1 MSTAFQLETI
11 EDHLAILWF
20 DLPDEKVNKF
30 NAAVMQELSE
40 QLDEL
45 RQRDDIRCLL
55 LMSKKPGIFIAGADV
70 NAIKDLRDEEEG
82 YRVAR
87 QGQEIFGKVEQ
98 LPFPTVAVIDGAC
111 MGGGTELS
119 LCFTYRIATDS
130 KKTKIA
136 FPEVNLGILPGW
148 GGTQRLPRLIG
159 LQRAM
164 DMILT
169 GRSVDAKRA
178 LRSGL
183 IDTIIAAEW
192 VREKAIAFAREV
204 ISGEA
209 QKYLKKRKPR
219 GLANAL
225 IEKTPPGRKVLFT
238 QARKMIL
245 RKTGGHY
252 PAPLLALQTLEQ
264 THGKSL
270 AKGLEI
276 EARHLA
282 RLIITNICK
291 NLVQIFQ
298 WTEEIK
304 KESGVKDTSLSGQA
318 VGKAAVLGAGVMGGG
333 IAQLFAARAIPVR
346 VKDINHEALAKAYQ
360 QAAEVLRGSLKRRKI
375 TRLEMRQI
383 MNRISG
389 TVDYSGFKNS
399 DLVIEAIVEDLEIK
413 KKVLAELETHLSA
426 DAIIATNTS
435 SLRVDDMAVALKK
448 KNRFVGLHFF
458 NPVHR
463 MPLVEVVRGKHSSEE
478 AIATVFNL
486 CKNLGKTPIVVRDG
500 PGFLVNRLLLP
511 YMVEAISLLEEGH
524 SLKRIDS
531 AMRRFGMPMGPIELF
546 DEVGIDVA
554 WKVAKILRESMADR
568 MAESEILHKLVEDGR
583 LGKKSKKGFY
593 IYSNRKTEYDPRIEN
608 YISVGQRTDLDEQQL
623 IQRMIYPMVNEAAR
637 CLQEDIAAVPRD
649 VDIGMIFGT
658 GFAPFRGGLL
668 RYADQ
673 ENVSKIVLTLQQ
685 FEDKYGSRF
694 KPSEALL
701 GINERGG
708 FYLLNTS
715 KK

>member
-1 MSTAFQLETI
+1 MSTAFRLETI

-637 CLQEDIAAVPRD
+637 CLQEGIAAVPRD

-673 ENVSKIVLTLQQ
+673 ENVAKIVLTLQQ